1 MTSTTCFP
9 KTIRWNSAGT
19 LLGALLLAVC
29 GCGGTFTGTFEFD
42 GEEFSIK
49 FSLPD
54 IATDRSTQNVDVQGV
69 TSLKATTRNGPIRV
83 RLDDSRSDAA
93 IGIFKFANGKSST
106 EAKELLNSINVKI
119 ERTGANQE
127 VLEITV
133 EFPTQD
139 QDGNPVGAGR
149 TGASLNIRVPN
160 GMGLDL
166 NNENARIRVS
176 DFAGSVKAR
185 ATNAAIEMNNVTGNM
200 DLGTDNGRVEVASS
214 EGSVL
219 ARSGNGSIMI
229 RAALPAN
236 GTLDA
241 ETGNGSIELRVP
253 TSTAASL
260 DLQTTNGLVTA
271 NFAGF
276 GLVNDLSVTTD
287 KLTAVLNG
295 GGGSIRG
302 KTTNGSIAFAG
313 F

>member
-1 MTSTTCFP
+1 
-9 KTIRWNSAGT
+9 
-19 LLGALLLAVC
+19 
-29 GCGGTFTGTFEFD
+29 
-42 GEEFSIK
+42 
-49 FSLPD
+49 
-54 IATDRSTQNVDVQGV
+54 
-69 TSLKATTRNGPIRV
+69 
-83 RLDDSRSDAA
+83 
-93 IGIFKFANGKSST
+93 
-106 EAKELLNSINVKI
+106 
-119 ERTGANQE
+119 
-127 VLEITV
+127 
-133 EFPTQD
+133 
-139 QDGNPVGAGR
+139 
-149 TGASLNIRVPN
+149 
-160 GMGLDL
+160 
-166 NNENARIRVS
+166 
-176 DFAGSVKAR
+176 
-185 ATNAAIEMNNVTGNM
+185 
-200 DLGTDNGRVEVASS
+200 VASS